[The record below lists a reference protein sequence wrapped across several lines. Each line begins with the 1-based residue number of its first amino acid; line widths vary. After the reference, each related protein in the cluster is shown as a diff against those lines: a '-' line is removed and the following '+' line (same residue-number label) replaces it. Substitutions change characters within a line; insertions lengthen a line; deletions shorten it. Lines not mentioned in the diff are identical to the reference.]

1 MMQVRNRR
9 TLFALTAATT
19 VLAGGMALAEPSGS
33 FTVAVS
39 QEPQDLAAQGAYKE
53 INAPGLR
60 NVLEPLIAIDP
71 ETGAFTPVLATSWE
85 RIDANSVRMTLR
97 EGVKFHDGTDMTA
110 EAVAKAITFVW
121 DPGSA
126 FTIQEYAGPGT
137 ISAEAVG
144 PNEIVVTSDKPDPML
159 EFRMTLSGISSAK
172 QIDEDPA
179 AHFDTPIGTGPYT
192 FVEWQRGQFWS
203 AKVNPDWWGYA
214 ADDAYGAGEPPFE
227 ELKIVFRS
235 EGAAR
240 AAMVAT
246 GEADLAVSPS
256 AEDCAAA
263 ADTDGY
269 TCVTGPSDAYM
280 YGRLDHSLH
289 ADPRLQ
295 DQRIRQAIFHSID
308 YDGLADLIGLA
319 SVPSGQLGTPDM
331 LGFNSDLTQYAY
343 DPEKAKALLDEAR
356 ADGVDVDGLTIEVV
370 GRSTTPRIGSVT
382 EVIGFFA
389 NEVGLNTEI
398 NVQLPDIFNPRV
410 RIKGYSEEDPRAMMQ
425 VHVKQNA
432 SGEFGVNLL
441 GNYACPDINAPTG
454 ASRSSVYCNP
464 DFDAKLFAALELSG
478 DARHEAL
485 RELVGFLYDQHLIIP
500 LAILDKGYLLKDGL
514 DFTFGVDHRVQAV
527 NVTRTQ

>member
-1 MMQVRNRR
+1 MQVRNRR

-33 FTVAVS
+33 FVVAVS

-53 INAPGLR
+53 VNAPGLR

-85 RIDANSVRMTLR
+85 RIDANSIRMTLR

-144 PNEIVVTSDKPDPML
+144 SNEIVVTSDKPDPML

-203 AKVNPDWWGYA
+203 AKVNPDWWGYS

-227 ELKIVFRS
+227 ELRIVFRS

-263 ADTDGY
+263 ADSDGY
-269 TCVTGPSDAYM
+269 GCVTGPSDAYM

-319 SVPSGQLGTPDM
+319 SVPTGQLGTPDM

-356 ADGVDVDGLTIEVV
+356 ADGVDVDGLTVEVV

-389 NEVGLNTEI
+389 NEAGLNTEI

-485 RELVGFLYDQHLIIP
+485 RELVGFLHDEHLIIP
-500 LAILDKGYLLKDGL
+500 LALLDKGYLLKDGL